1 MSSYPPYNND
11 NPYTSSTQ
19 SSQPS
24 GYYPS
29 EQQSQYAEQQSQ
41 YSYPPQPVYQAPGY
55 VPQYM
60 AVPIVPMA
68 VDDPGSGAALT
79 GMILGIIGLFFPIVG
94 IGGLIFSIIGMK
106 SVTRKGM
113 AVAGLITSIISVLE
127 IVGIIALM
135 IAAFTAAA
143 AAGAA
148 GG

>member
-11 NPYTSSTQ
+11 NPYAPSTQ
-19 SSQPS
+19 YSPSS
-24 GYYPS
+24 GYYPAD
-29 EQQSQYAEQQSQ
+29 QPAQYGYQ
-41 YSYPPQPVYQAPGY
+41 PQPAQVYQAAY
-55 VPQYM
+55 APQYVAM
-60 AVPIVPMA
+60 P

-113 AVAGLITSIISVLE
+113 AIAGLVTSIISIIEIIVYVFVL
-127 IVGIIALM
+127 IAL
-135 IAAFTAAA
+135 FAAA
-143 AAGAA
+143 AAASST